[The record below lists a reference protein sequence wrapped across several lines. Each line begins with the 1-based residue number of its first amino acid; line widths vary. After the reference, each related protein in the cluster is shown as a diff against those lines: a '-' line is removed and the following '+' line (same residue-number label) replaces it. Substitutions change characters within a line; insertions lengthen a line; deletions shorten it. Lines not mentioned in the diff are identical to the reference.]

1 MPRAVRR
8 TSPPRI
14 RWRLLIRICGFIYDM
29 EEQNKLK
36 IQGILLVMF
45 GILFQSR
52 IQSRYSGKEAKSF
65 LRFQGSRPGLF
76 YDLSARETCP
86 LRCSPAPSEREPG
99 LPPHISRE
107 KTAASHQSLRK
118 DLATFLQSNFIAPS
132 SPTNSCEEPKK
143 KRREKACF
151 PDAFSI
157 FYIPPPWRDEI
168 ST

>member
-1 MPRAVRR
+1 MFWIKRLK
-8 TSPPRI
+8 SFQFRI
-14 RWRLLIRICGFIYDM
+14 RQILFRLLIRICGFIYDI

-36 IQGILLVMF
+36 ILGFFMVMF
-45 GILFQSR
+45 GMLFHFE
-52 IQSRYSGKEAKSF
+52 IQSRYSGKVVKSF

-118 DLATFLQSNFIAPS
+118 DLATFLRSNFIAS
-132 SPTNSCEEPKK
+132 FSRTNSYEEPNN
-143 KRREKACF
+143 
-151 PDAFSI
+151 
-157 FYIPPPWRDEI
+157 
-168 ST
+168 

>member
-1 MPRAVRR
+1 M
-8 TSPPRI
+8 
-14 RWRLLIRICGFIYDM
+14 RLLIRICGFIYYM

-36 IQGILLVMF
+36 IQGFLLVMF
-45 GILFQSR
+45 GLLFQFR
-52 IQSRYSGKEAKSF
+52 IQSRYSGKVAKSF

-86 LRCSPAPSEREPG
+86 LRCSPAPSEHEPG

-132 SPTNSCEEPKK
+132 SPTNSNEEPEGLLSCLN
-143 KRREKACF
+143 RHRCLEN
-151 PDAFSI
+151 
-157 FYIPPPWRDEI
+157 
-168 ST
+168 